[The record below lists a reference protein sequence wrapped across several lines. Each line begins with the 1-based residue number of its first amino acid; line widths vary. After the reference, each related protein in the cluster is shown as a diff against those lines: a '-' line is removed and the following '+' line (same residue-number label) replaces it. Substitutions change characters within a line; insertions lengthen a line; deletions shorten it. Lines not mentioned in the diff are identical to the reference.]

1 MKYLLGIDVGTGGTR
16 AVLINR
22 DGEIVGSATCE
33 HVPFA
38 SPKTGWAEQDPHDWH
53 RATGSAVRQAISAVG
68 IDSSEISAV
77 GLAGQMHG
85 AVLLDEN
92 NSVLRPALIWCDQ
105 RTQAQC
111 DWLNANIGER
121 KIIELTSNPALT
133 NFTLTKLLWVR
144 DNEPELWKRFRRVLL
159 PKDYVRF
166 RLTGEHAMDVAE
178 ASGTLMLDV
187 AHRRW
192 SEQMMSAAGI
202 PMSCLPKL
210 YESPEICGHI
220 SEAGAAHT
228 GLKVGTPVVAG
239 AGDQAGGAVG
249 MGIVRAGAVSATIG
263 TSGVVFAATD
273 SPAMDPKG
281 RVHTFCHAVPGRW
294 HVMGVTQAAG
304 LSLRWF
310 RDLLRESSY
319 EDLTREAA
327 AVPPG
332 SDGVLWAPYL
342 MGERTPYLDP
352 NARGTLTG
360 LAASHT
366 RAHVVRAILEG
377 VAFSLKD
384 TFSLFD
390 EMQVPV
396 RSIRLGGGGARSPLW
411 RQIQADVYG
420 HDVEILT
427 AEEGA
432 AYGAALL
439 AGVGAKFWA
448 SVDEA
453 CDAVVKVQQQV
464 RPDTKAM
471 KVLAIQYENF
481 PPAVSCTE
489 AVVCADER
497 VRIIAGDLL
506 WLTMVEV
513 ICSGLLF
520 DLDGVLVD
528 STPAVARVWT
538 KWAIARGLDP
548 EETVRQ
554 AHGRPSIATVR
565 DILPDADYEKEN
577 EVILRG
583 EIEDTEGVIALPG
596 CA

>member
-1 MKYLLGIDVGTGGTR
+1 MEYVLGIDVGTSGTR
-16 AVLINR
+16 AVLSGR
-22 DGEIVGSATCE
+22 RGEIVGSATCE

-38 SPKTGWAEQDPHDWH
+38 SPKIGWAEQDPQDWH
-53 RATGSAVRQAISAVG
+53 RATGSAVRQVISAVG
-68 IDSSEISAV
+68 IDSSDVSAV

-92 NSVLRPALIWCDQ
+92 NEVLRPALIWCDQ

-111 DWLNANIGER
+111 DWLNSKVGAS
-121 KIIELTSNPALT
+121 KIIELTCNPALT

-166 RLTGEHAMDVAE
+166 KLTGEHAVDVAD

-192 SEQMMSAAGI
+192 SEDMMCAAEI

-210 YESPEICGHI
+210 YESPEICGQI
-220 SEAGAAHT
+220 SEAGASHT
-228 GLKVGTPVVAG
+228 GLKAGTPVVAG
-239 AGDQAGGAVG
+239 AGDQASGAVG

-273 SPAMDPKG
+273 SPAMDRQG

-304 LSLRWF
+304 LSFRWF
-310 RDLLRESSY
+310 RDLLRAASSDFSY
-319 EDLTREAA
+319 DDLTREAA
-327 AVPPG
+327 TVPPG
-332 SDGVLWAPYL
+332 ADGVLWAPYL
-342 MGERTPYLDP
+342 MGERTPHLDP

-384 TFSLFD
+384 TFSLFE
-390 EMQVPV
+390 EMRVPARTV
-396 RSIRLGGGGARSPLW
+396 RLGGGGARSPLW

-420 HDVEILT
+420 HEVEILA

-439 AGVGAKFWA
+439 AGVGAKFWP

-453 CDAVVKVQQQV
+453 CDVVVKVQQRV
-464 RPDTKAM
+464 RPDPKAV
-471 KVLAIQYENF
+471 KALTVHYKNF
-481 PPAVSCTE
+481 QQLYPALKPLFAQMTPSAEPAV
-489 AVVCADER
+489 
-497 VRIIAGDLL
+497 
-506 WLTMVEV
+506 
-513 ICSGLLF
+513 ICYG
-520 DLDGVLVD
+520 
-528 STPAVARVWT
+528 
-538 KWAIARGLDP
+538 
-548 EETVRQ
+548 
-554 AHGRPSIATVR
+554 
-565 DILPDADYEKEN
+565 
-577 EVILRG
+577 
-583 EIEDTEGVIALPG
+583 
-596 CA
+596 